1 MVRAFL
7 DANVLFSAAYRPD
20 AGLRK
25 LWALRKVDLVT
36 SRYAIEEALRNLE
49 DQEQGQRLDVLLRT
63 VEIVDT
69 TPAER
74 PLAVSLKL
82 ADKDR
87 PILLA
92 AIESRSTHLLTGDFK
107 HFGPYYGQTIEGVL
121 ILPPSDF
128 LRRLK

>member
-25 LWALRKVDLVT
+25 LWTLRKVDLVT
-36 SRYAIEEALRNLE
+36 SRYAVEEALRNLE
-49 DQEQGQRLDVLLRT
+49 DQEQGQRLDALLRT

-128 LRRLK
+128 LRRFK